1 MPTETANDTPPVEHA
16 LLPSHQQTPAAAW
29 LWPRAALLAGR
40 WMQERCETCGGTGIV
55 ETPLPWV
62 TRCWDCVE
70 HVETIARAS
79 GGIRTWRRFQ
89 DVDLAGFDW
98 RRWPTPAATMLQE
111 YADDLDLHRSE
122 GWGLILTGGVG
133 CGKTHCAVGLGVVA
147 LGMGFS
153 TFATTLGALL
163 MDIRAGYQGLGDD
176 SEQKLV
182 HRVCTVELLIL
193 DDLGVEKP
201 SEWARER
208 LAYIINQRYA
218 AQLAT
223 IVTTNLGLD
232 DLEERWDSRVVSRLY
247 GTCQAVGLNGVDDYR
262 REQRRQKTNRQA
274 R

>member
-1 MPTETANDTPPVEHA
+1 
-16 LLPSHQQTPAAAW
+16 
-29 LWPRAALLAGR
+29 
-40 WMQERCETCGGTGIV
+40 MQERCETCGGTGIV

-79 GGIRTWRRFQ
+79 GGIRTWRRYQ
-89 DVDLAGFDW
+89 NVDLAGFDW
-98 RRWPTPAATMLQE
+98 HRLPTPAATLLQE
-111 YADDLDLHRSE
+111 YADDLDLHLSE

-133 CGKTHCAVGLGVVA
+133 SGKTHCAVGLGVAA

-153 TFATTLGALL
+153 TYATTLGTLL
-163 MDIRAGYQGLGDD
+163 MEIRAGYQGLDSG
-176 SEQKLV
+176 SEQKLI

-208 LAYIINQRYA
+208 LAYIVNQRYA
-218 AQLAT
+218 AELAT

-247 GTCQAVGLNGVDDYR
+247 GTSQAVGLTGVEDYR
-262 REQRRQKTNRQA
+262 REQRKQRIGGNA
-274 R
+274 A